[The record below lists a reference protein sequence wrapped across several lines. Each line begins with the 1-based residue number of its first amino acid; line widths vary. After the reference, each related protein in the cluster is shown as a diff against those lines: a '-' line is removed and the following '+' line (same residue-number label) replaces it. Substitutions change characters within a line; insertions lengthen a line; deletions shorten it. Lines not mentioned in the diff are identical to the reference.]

1 MKGKNIFTVEEITIL
16 KQLIIQR
23 YNADRSKQK
32 GIRDA
37 MRGIGFYGRDDFKI
51 VDCKVSDLERL
62 IRDGEIIVIG
72 GDKSASPA
80 AKESASRSIQKP
92 SPAPQPVMIAPV
104 EVKEA
109 EQKLIKGQFVA
120 VNTMDDSTVPD
131 VPGLYCIKLR
141 KGVPLP
147 KRFGTVRE
155 DSIIYIGQASKSLY
169 QRFWRQELNHRSAA
183 TFFRSIGAIL
193 GYLPPKGSLY
203 GKETRNYKF
212 SPEDTEAIKKW
223 IRQSL
228 LVNWI
233 RFSTEKM
240 DAVEESLIRKYC
252 PLVNID
258 HNPLAS
264 DALKEARKACVE
276 YAKSR

>member
-1 MKGKNIFTVEEITIL
+1 MKGKRIFTVKEISDL
-16 KQLIIQR
+16 EQLIILR
-23 YNADRSKQK
+23 NKADKSTQK
-32 GIRDA
+32 RIRDA
-37 MRGIGFYGRDDFKI
+37 MRSLGFYGRDDFGI
-51 VDCKVSDLERL
+51 VDCKVSDLKRL
-62 IRDGEIIVIG
+62 IRDGEIQVIG
-72 GDKSASPA
+72 GERASFPV
-80 AKESASRSIQKP
+80 AKETSSHIQKS
-92 SPAPQPVMIAPV
+92 SPAPQSAAIVPVDS
-104 EVKEA
+104 KDA
-109 EQKLIKGQFVA
+109 EQRLIKGQFVA

-147 KRFGTVRE
+147 KKFGAVRE
-155 DSIIYIGQASKSLY
+155 DGIIYIGQASKSLH

-212 SPEDTEAIKKW
+212 SPEDTEEIKKW
-223 IRQSL
+223 MRKSL

-233 RFSTEKM
+233 PFSSVKM

-258 HNPLAS
+258 HNSSAS

-276 YAKSR
+276 YAKSK